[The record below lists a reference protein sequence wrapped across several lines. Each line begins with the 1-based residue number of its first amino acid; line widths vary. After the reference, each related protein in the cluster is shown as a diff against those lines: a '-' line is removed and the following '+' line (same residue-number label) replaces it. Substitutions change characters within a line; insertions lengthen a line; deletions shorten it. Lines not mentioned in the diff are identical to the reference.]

1 MTEQE
6 LRNNKNWHF
15 IELSKMSID
24 VDRLVDWYTYVSTN
38 LSHLKFNFG
47 RTDLIL
53 GVEEQTDDSS
63 VLKGGIHSYGL
74 SWPVEQDLP
83 LPPRFAAR
91 PDLYPETVGS
101 EEDFNSRVRVMD
113 RYKFGYFKDL
123 YNLYGEDFFAWAR
136 ITVHDAGAEIKPHT
150 DGEKNVF
157 RIHIPILTN
166 KDALFCWGDSI
177 YNFEVGKAYLINT
190 SIPHCTINNGTTERS
205 HIITHPRNVSWILE
219 NLV

>member
-6 LRNNKNWHF
+6 LRDNKDWHF
-15 IELSKMSID
+15 VELSKMPID
-24 VDRLVDWYTYVSTN
+24 VEKLAEWYSVVSTEM
-38 LSHLKFNFG
+38 SHLKFNFG

-53 GVEEQTDDSS
+53 GVDDQKDDSS

-74 SWPVEQDLP
+74 SWPVDQNLP

-91 PDLYPETVGS
+91 PDLYPETVCT
-101 EEDFNSRVRVMD
+101 EEEFNSQVCVMD

-123 YNLYGEDFFAWAR
+123 YDQYGEDFFAWAR
-136 ITVHDAGAEIKPHT
+136 ITVHDAGAEIKEHT
-150 DGEKNVF
+150 DGLKNVF

-166 KDALFCWGDSI
+166 DDALFCWGDAK
-177 YNFEVGKAYLINT
+177 YNFKVGKAYLINT
-190 SIPHCTINNGTTERS
+190 SILHNTINGGSTERT
-205 HIITHPRNVSWILE
+205 HIITHPRNVSWILG